1 MSFFVAVTIFFTT
14 FAAILNTKDKMKRI
28 LIAEDND
35 SNFLLMTYVL
45 RDHYEVLRAVN
56 GRDAV
61 MMTENQP
68 VDLVL
73 MDMKMPYINGLE
85 ATRQIKEKHP
95 ELPVFMV
102 TANVFDVDQE
112 SAIKAGCDVFIP
124 KPIRREAFIEKIK
137 EFIGE

>member
-1 MSFFVAVTIFFTT
+1 
-14 FAAILNTKDKMKRI
+14 MKRI

-35 SNFLLMTYVL
+35 SNYLLMTYVL
-45 RDHYEVLRAVN
+45 RNHYEMLRAEN

-61 MMTENQP
+61 MMVDSLP

-85 ATRQIKEKHP
+85 ATRQIKAKHP
-95 ELPVFMV
+95 KLPVFMV

-112 SAIKAGCDVFIP
+112 SAKEAGCDAFIP
-124 KPIRREAFIEKIK
+124 KPIRSESLMDKIK